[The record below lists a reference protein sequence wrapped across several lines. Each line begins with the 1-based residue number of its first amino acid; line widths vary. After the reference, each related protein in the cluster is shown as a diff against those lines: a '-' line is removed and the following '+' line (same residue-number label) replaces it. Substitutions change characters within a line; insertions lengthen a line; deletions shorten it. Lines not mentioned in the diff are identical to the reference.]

1 MRKNKN
7 CLKLPPSPWL
17 RWLAP
22 FITLLS
28 QKKFLLIAGTW
39 QGFPTNIVALFF
51 YLKPSERFGG
61 GLTLAFQLSKG
72 SPPPVTWA
80 HAYRIDSGS
89 MNCGIIKVP
98 VNWKVVFF
106 LTILIVDF
114 CSDPKQTKL
123 ISQDYSDGDF
133 QSLIL
138 NKQYWFPKNI
148 LMVIFSFRSS
158 PLLLSFLKV
167 TPSEIVPFTNWRD
180 SWNLTP
186 ERFSCLSLR
195 PSGLD

>member
-1 MRKNKN
+1 MCVGTLVGPIYNIAF
-7 CLKLPPSPWL
+7 PEEV
-17 RWLAP
+17 P
-22 FITLLS
+22 FDCRNVTRFS
-28 QKKFLLIAGTW
+28 HKYCC
-39 QGFPTNIVALFF
+39 ALF
-51 YLKPSERFGG
+51 LPQTLWKIWIRFDFGFSIKQG
-61 GLTLAFQLSKG
+61 I
-72 SPPPVTWA
+72 PPPVTWA
-80 HAYRIDSGS
+80 HAYGIDSGS

-114 CSDPKQTKL
+114 SSDPKQTKL

-186 ERFSCLSLR
+186 ERFSCLSLC